1 MKKWLFLFAIL
12 LFPNVCFAMN
22 VHFSTSFDEN
32 VDTEKINAII
42 LLTTDANDNEIE
54 VDLEKKNHYAST
66 LTNIPEGN
74 FVVDSLA
81 VEEDYIGTYLLDYNS
96 RYENNDLYI
105 DVLVKNT
112 QKKQNTTLP
121 TITDEEWARIYGN
134 EGKGSTTTSTTSTTQ
149 SIQNTKEITTEEA
162 KVEEKKEEIKTRKK
176 IYVIIFSILGLCLL
190 IVLLHAFRKI
200 INANK

>member
-22 VHFSTSFDEN
+22 VHFFTSFDEN

-42 LLTTDANDNEIE
+42 LLTTDVNDNEIE
-54 VDLEKKNHYAST
+54 VDLEKKNHYASI
-66 LTNIPEGN
+66 LTNIPEGS

-81 VEEDYIGTYLLDYNS
+81 VEEDYIGSYSLDYNS